1 MPLKI
6 FVMDDEES
14 IRISLKWHLEDLG
27 HQVITAA
34 RPHLSGM
41 LPGHLCG
48 QDKACGNALIIDYR
62 MPGMNGLECIEMLL
76 RQGCGGYASHILM
89 ISGNTGAIDMTR
101 AREYGCTVM
110 QKPVSLHELE
120 RWLEDVEKNL
130 QGSLASSK

>member
-1 MPLKI
+1 MTKHILL
-6 FVMDDEES
+6 VDDDVLMRRSLALNLEEAGYRAS
-14 IRISLKWHLEDLG
+14 TAATAEAALDVLPTFEPSL
-27 HQVITAA
+27 VIT
-34 RPHLSGM
+34 
-41 LPGHLCG
+41 
-48 QDKACGNALIIDYR
+48 DVR

-76 RQGCGGYASHILM
+76 RQGCGGYASHILL

>member
-14 IRISLKWHLEDLG
+14 IRISLKWHLEELG

-48 QDKACGNALIIDYR
+48 LVSGDNAPVFVQHNRAAGPGLFQAALYHVSAAFGSPVCVLIVW
-62 MPGMNGLECIEMLL
+62 C
-76 RQGCGGYASHILM
+76 
-89 ISGNTGAIDMTR
+89 
-101 AREYGCTVM
+101 
-110 QKPVSLHELE
+110 
-120 RWLEDVEKNL
+120 
-130 QGSLASSK
+130 